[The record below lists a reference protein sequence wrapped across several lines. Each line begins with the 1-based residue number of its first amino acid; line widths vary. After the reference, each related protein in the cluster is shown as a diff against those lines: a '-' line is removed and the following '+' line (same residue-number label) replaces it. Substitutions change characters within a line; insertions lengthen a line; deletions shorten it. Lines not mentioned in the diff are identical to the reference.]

1 MVRIYVPGYARWT
14 FISYRPS
21 AGTCAARDAARQ
33 GKMVKATE
41 AVASGRPGTA
51 PAVAYNDEP
60 FNEQRCAEAE
70 PVPPPRTTFLIP
82 MRPGSTTPHHPN
94 LLLTHSPTCSHGC
107 RYQPRPT
114 HSTHAPVERPTPRDL
129 PSLRFSLRSPR
140 DLLAR
145 PAAGLLPV
153 SRPPHRPSPP
163 AAGPHPG
170 CAPRLRR

>member
-1 MVRIYVPGYARWT
+1 
-14 FISYRPS
+14 
-21 AGTCAARDAARQ
+21 
-33 GKMVKATE
+33 
-41 AVASGRPGTA
+41 
-51 PAVAYNDEP
+51 
-60 FNEQRCAEAE
+60 
-70 PVPPPRTTFLIP
+70 

-153 SRPPHRPSPP
+153 SRPPHRPSFT
-163 AAGPHPG
+163 PG
-170 CAPRLRR
+170 RRAPPRLCSSPPSLNEEDLVPLSLPASQLPEFAAPQFGLEPIELAARPTSPSALLAVPAVGPETW